1 MPDVTSRFE
10 SIESVKDAVNKFLKC
25 DVTEIGYISP
35 GHGINGKYNSLVNDD
50 DLKLMYNEYEGRRGI
65 HGVLLWCRAPGPGI
79 TIDAADSQ
87 PVPKYGQ
94 RKRSNVPARDDTP
107 PTKCGKKMKQI
118 EDIVEKLKEMHSG
131 LYTLEQ
137 YNCWAHTIDM
147 GKHKSY
153 ESPPDLPFF
162 VGKKASTKASTP
174 VVAAAVVTQGSTGSS
189 TQPESPGKRIRY
201 RGECMDQLTKWHS
214 LLEKGVIT
222 EEQYHSFVRRILKD
236 IEKM

>member
-1 MPDVTSRFE
+1 MWKE
-10 SIESVKDAVNKFLKC
+10 
-25 DVTEIGYISP
+25 
-35 GHGINGKYNSLVNDD
+35 
-50 DLKLMYNEYEGRRGI
+50 NE
-65 HGVLLWCRAPGPGI
+65 
-79 TIDAADSQ
+79 
-87 PVPKYGQ
+87 
-94 RKRSNVPARDDTP
+94 
-107 PTKCGKKMKQI
+107 QI
-118 EDIVEKLKEMHSG
+118 EEIVEKLKDMHSG
-131 LYTLEQ
+131 RYSLEQ

-147 GKHKSY
+147 GKHNSY

-214 LLEKGVIT
+214 LLEKGIIT
-222 EEQYHSFVRRILKD
+222 EEQYQSFVGKILND

>member
-1 MPDVTSRFE
+1 MPDITSRFE
-10 SIESVKDAVNKFLKC
+10 SIASVKDAMKKFLKC
-25 DVTEIGYISP
+25 DVAEIGYISP
-35 GHGINGKYNSLVNDD
+35 GHGVNGRCNNLVNDD
-50 DLKLMYNEYEGRRGI
+50 DLSLMYNEYEGRRGI
-65 HGVLLWCRAPGPGI
+65 HGVLLWCRAPPC
-79 TIDAADSQ
+79 TSDATDSQ
-87 PVPKYGQ
+87 TVSKSGQ
-94 RKRSNVPARDDTP
+94 RKRSNVHAREDNP

-118 EDIVEKLKEMHSG
+118 EEIVEKLKDMHSG
-131 LYTLEQ
+131 RYSLEQ

-147 GKHKSY
+147 GKHNSY

-214 LLEKGVIT
+214 LLEKGIIT
-222 EEQYHSFVRRILKD
+222 EEQYQSFVGKILND